1 MATLHRGATVALC
14 KCGASYQYVTQHQRT
29 VCLEHRRNQPVKR
42 RSKAAQPTQTLAE
55 IVRADER
62 LKKEFAQITLPVSI
76 IHGTADGATRPSGS
90 QHCYDRAGARDKALK
105 LYEGYHHDALN
116 NLGRETVMADI
127 VSWIDARVA
136 APPQR
141 S

>member
-1 MATLHRGATVALC
+1 MPR
-14 KCGASYQYVTQHQRT
+14 ASTQPAREEKIKSRPADT
-29 VCLEHRRNQPVKR
+29 D
-42 RSKAAQPTQTLAE
+42 TLAE

-62 LKKEFAQITLPVSI
+62 LKKEFAQITLPELI